1 MEKIF
6 KPKKVAIVG
15 ASATAGKIGNILI
28 KNIKSKVK
36 SQSNFAKASRDKKS
50 KVNPTPLSHF
60 AKTTRGKKLRGT
72 RSLESKEDKVKVFP
86 VNPKGGE
93 IDGLTVY
100 KYLVDIKE
108 KVDLAVIAVP
118 AKFVN
123 QVIREGANKEEPISN
138 FIIISAGFGE
148 AGPEGV
154 ARKEEMQ
161 KLIKEY
167 NLNILGPNCLGII
180 NATENINLSFA
191 KKEIAVGKIGLISQ
205 SGAFITAMIDIAE
218 KEQFGFS
225 LIASLGN
232 KIDIN
237 EVELLDY
244 YNQDPNTKIIA
255 LYLESIS
262 QGKEFQKKLAEVK
275 KPVIIIKAGN
285 TTRTQ
290 QAIQSHTGSMAGE
303 SAVIEEV
310 IKDSGAIQ
318 VDNLEDFVTI
328 LQILNNFKFTSS
340 GQNLVIVTNAGGP
353 GVITTDLIENSK
365 LALRE
370 FNEEEETELKKLL
383 PEESSVNNPIDL
395 LGDALDNRY
404 GSVLKKLQTMPNIDG
419 VLALITPQS
428 QTPIKEI
435 TEVIIKTNQES
446 AFPIFPIVIGG
457 EAEELASTVCRQAGF
472 NSFTFPVMVT
482 RALNSMAPRLT
493 KANNGHLEDEENLQN
508 NKTTGRLLSYQDT
521 MQTALKYNLNI
532 LEAEYPSTS
541 QELEESVE
549 RIGLPLVMKV
559 DSPNIIHK
567 NARNGVV
574 VGLETLAEA
583 QVELVRFQKDFP
595 GEKVLVQHQVPSGL
609 EIILGL
615 KRDESFGLVLVIG
628 LGGIITEILD
638 EKILFVNE
646 VSEAQV
652 RFKLEDSK
660 LLKILQKEKIS
671 ENDLIDQALRLFKLG
686 QENQNIKEID
696 INPMFFYKN
705 KQPII
710 VDFKIIK

>member
-6 KPKKVAIVG
+6 KPQKVAIVG

-28 KNIKSKVK
+28 KNIKSKV
-36 SQSNFAKASRDKKS
+36 QSPKS
-50 KVNPTPLSHF
+50 KVNPTLLSHF
-60 AKTTRGKKLRGT
+60 AKVTRDKKLRGT
-72 RSLESKEDKVKVFP
+72 GTGGVKIFP

-100 KYLVDIKE
+100 KSLADIKE
-108 KVDLAVIAVP
+108 KIDLAVIAVP

-123 QVIREGANKEEPISN
+123 QVIQEGASKEESVSN
-138 FIIISAGFGE
+138 FIIIAAGFGE
-148 AGPEGV
+148 AGPEGI

-167 NLNILGPNCLGII
+167 NLNILGPNCLGVI

-191 KKEIAVGKIGLISQ
+191 KKEVAVGKIGLISQ

-262 QGKEFQKKLAEVK
+262 QGKEFQKKLTEVK

-328 LQILNNFKFTSS
+328 LQIFNNFKTTSS

-370 FNEEEETELKKLL
+370 FTKEEKRELKNLL
-383 PEESSVNNPIDL
+383 PKESSVNNPIDL
-395 LGDALDNRY
+395 LGDALEDRY
-404 GSVLKKLQTMPNIDG
+404 DSILQKLQTMPRVDG

-435 TEVIIKTNQES
+435 TEVIIKANQES

-457 EAEELASTVCRQAGF
+457 EAERSASKICRQAGF

-482 RALNSMAPRLT
+482 RALNLMTPKLAQKNKDNS
-493 KANNGHLEDEENLQN
+493 KDKENLQSS
-508 NKTTGRLLSYQDT
+508 KTMGKLLSYQDT
-521 MQTALKYNLNI
+521 IQIALKYNLNI
-532 LEAEYPSTS
+532 LGAEYPNTS
-541 QELEESVE
+541 RELEEAVKK
-549 RIGLPLVMKV
+549 IGLPVVMKV

-567 NARNGVV
+567 NAHNGVV

-583 QVELVRFQKDFP
+583 QIEFSRFQKDFP
-595 GEKVLVQHQVPSGL
+595 GEKVLVQHQVSSGL

-646 VSEAQV
+646 VSEAQI
-652 RFKLEDSK
+652 RFKLENSK

-686 QENQNIKEID
+686 QENTDIKEID

-705 KQPII
+705 KQPVI